1 MNSQKPM
8 ATETGAYEKRRGW
21 AACFAAQK
29 TEDWQADFKGV
40 MTLED
45 GTKCWI
51 NVYKR
56 LDRNGKVYVSV
67 NLRPWAGKES

>member
-1 MNSQKPM
+1 M
-8 ATETGAYEKRRGW
+8 ATATGAYEKRRGW
-21 AACFAAQK
+21 AACFAVEKA
-29 TEDWQADFKGV
+29 EDWQPDFRGV

-56 LDRNGKVYVSV
+56 LDRHGKVYVSV
-67 NLRPWAGKES
+67 NLRPWEGRGS